1 MKKLMLAIIAVLAIT
16 MQSHAAPQPGD
27 FTYTPKPNNT
37 LRDFVGLL
45 ALTALYKAA
54 PKIDKYIEEHA
65 ATLNEEELKKFVIR
79 INRVVFA
86 MYVAIGIYTVVAFY
100 PMFKDLYDY
109 CYPSEAK
116 KAAIKAATERLK
128 FFKAEDDF
136 IDCLLGNR
144 QTARND
150 AGLPTVCEKFGDTYR
165 AIAGQEKFDDMTV
178 GLARYN
184 Y

>member
-1 MKKLMLAIIAVLAIT
+1 MAIIAVLAIT
-16 MQSHAAPQPGD
+16 MQSHAAQQSGD
-27 FTYTPKPNNT
+27 FTYTPKP
-37 LRDFVGLL
+37 DHPLL
-45 ALTALYKAA
+45 NLIGSLVLIRVLEEA
-54 PKIDKYIEEHA
+54 PKIDKYIQDYA
-65 ATLNEEELKKFVIR
+65 ATLNEEELEKFVVR

-86 MYVAIGIYTVVAFY
+86 MYVAIGIGTVVAFY

-116 KAAIKAATERLK
+116 KAAIKAAIERLK
-128 FFKAEDDF
+128 IFKAEDDF
-136 IDCLLGNR
+136 RDCLLGNR
-144 QTARND
+144 RTARND
-150 AGLPTVCEKFGDTYR
+150 AGLPTACEKFGDAYR